1 MDGHDKEAHLTRDV
15 ETNDR
20 LPLGEQGT
28 AFGVAYFA
36 ELDPRLAQVT
46 SECTQEHRGE
56 AQGKRYAMGDQRNL
70 LVNDA

>member
-1 MDGHDKEAHLTRDV
+1 MDSHDKEAHLTRDV

-20 LPLGEQGT
+20 FPLSEQRA

-46 SECTQEHRGE
+46 AKCTQEHGGE
-56 AQGKRYAMGDQRNL
+56 TQSERDTKGDQRNL